1 MGFYYTNSSNKE
13 AEITDFELKPEFEN
27 KHYSYKELSFLK
39 DGSVRFNNEKIFVK
53 EVKRDEFLKCAEFI
67 DITDDGPVQSL
78 TFEVSNLSQYINVTN
93 FYRYLDT
100 FIKLMYVDLTLTFE
114 IYKLIQ
120 DKFSDTLKNL
130 ESIEYRKKILSGD
143 SKYQKAITEI
153 KTIINESGDK
163 RKDKYLSIIESY
175 ENNPTD
181 VFFRGVSTPI
191 YPEQAAVFRI
201 KNGENED
208 KMVKEMI
215 QRHPNHF
222 NGHSAIEQLTDMQH
236 FELKTRLLDITTN
249 PLVALYMATNK
260 IYTGDNQQK
269 EYGEIIVYFSHKNC
283 IYDSDMVSVS
293 YLANLAK
300 IRNEDKNGIISVL
313 NKIKAENIEDTFN
326 KEIIPNIS
334 PLEYRMGINK
344 TYKTLNQRFPFS
356 SIKESEIESCAR
368 LISLVSAE
376 KNNYN
381 SFYFSNLMIPRI
393 VKVGFIN
400 DRVRM
405 QSGGFILFGLDSNY
419 LNNERDLYD
428 PIFSSRTLKGL
439 PRIIIKNKAGIFK
452 ELANVGINDS
462 TMLPDLAHSA
472 SYIIDKYK

>member
-1 MGFYYTNSSNKE
+1 MGFYYTNSKNQ
-13 AEITDFELKPEFEN
+13 EIEIKNFELKSDYEN
-27 KHYSYKELSFLK
+27 KHYSYRELSFLK
-39 DGSVRFNNEKIFVK
+39 DGSVRFNNEKIFIK
-53 EVKRDEFLKCAEFI
+53 EVKRDEFLKSAEFKRK
-67 DITDDGPVQSL
+67 TTYDDVDDL
-78 TFEVSNLSQYINVTN
+78 IFEVSNLSQYINVTN

-100 FIKLMYVDLTLTFE
+100 FIKLIYVDIHSKFALHP
-114 IYKLIQ
+114 LIQ
-120 DKFSDTLKNL
+120 DKFNEVLKDL
-130 ESIEYRKKILSGD
+130 ESLEYRKKILSGD
-143 SKYQKAITEI
+143 SKYSRTITEI
-153 KTIINESGDK
+153 QNIILSSNDNK
-163 RKDKYLSIIESY
+163 KDEYLSIIESY

-236 FELKTRLLDITTN
+236 YELKTRLLDITTN

-260 IYTGDNQQK
+260 IYTGDTSQK
-269 EYGEIIVYFSHKNC
+269 EYGEIIVYFSHHNC
-283 IYDSDMVSVS
+283 IYDSNMVSVS
-293 YLANLAK
+293 YPANLAK
-300 IRNEDKNGIISVL
+300 LRYEDKKAILNVL
-313 NKIKAENIEDTFN
+313 NKIKDKNLEDIFN
-326 KEIIPNIS
+326 EKIIPNINPAS
-334 PLEYRMGINK
+334 FIMGIHK
-344 TYKTLNQRFPFS
+344 TC
-356 SIKESEIESCAR
+356 SIIEEQIPQSEITQNEIAAIAR

-376 KNNYN
+376 KNNYY
-381 SFYFSNLMIPRI
+381 SYYFTDLMIPRI

-428 PIFSSRTLKGL
+428 PIFSSRTLTGL